1 MHVKVKYVMNRSREE
16 EWNFIDM
23 NFIILLMK

>member
-1 MHVKVKYVMNRSREE
+1 MHVKVKYVMNRSREK

-23 NFIILLMK
+23 NFIGPLMK